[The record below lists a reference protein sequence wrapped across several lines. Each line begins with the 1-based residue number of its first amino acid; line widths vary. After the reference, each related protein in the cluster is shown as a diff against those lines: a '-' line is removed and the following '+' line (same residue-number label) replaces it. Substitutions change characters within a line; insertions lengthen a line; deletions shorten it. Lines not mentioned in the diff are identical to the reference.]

1 MFNGFFKFTNRPE
14 YISGFNF
21 ELLVHKIIKDN
32 ENINIIEICNN
43 ADYDFKD
50 NNNITYEIK
59 NDSRSI
65 KTGNFFITFKQKF
78 VNKNNY
84 QLAGI
89 SVTKSDYYILRYG
102 NKIYKIKT
110 DILKEII
117 NNNFYNIV
125 DYKNNRGDNI
135 GGYLVPAVD
144 IVTHCVIYDIN

>member
-14 YISGFNF
+14 YINGFNF

-110 DILKEII
+110 DIII
-117 NNNFYNIV
+117 
-125 DYKNNRGDNI
+125 
-135 GGYLVPAVD
+135 YL
-144 IVTHCVIYDIN
+144 I